1 MGQNTPRYSKLIFL
15 SFWKALIKRITVWSC
30 WKLHLL
36 TYWPLTNFIFFL
48 MNTDLLVT
56 LGTVLTLYM
65 IVVWRQKQLY
75 FFFALL
81 LLSFYLTQLFN
92 ELCETD
98 RNLPPYT
105 KFLWW
110 EVFEYHSSYMEA
122 LFLSDSLK
130 FTYKVYNRCKLL
142 QWVCSV
148 QSCFFE
154 QCWQHWILYT
164 QCCTNTS
171 ETTLHQKITCVM
183 LTQSTQ
189 IYFCKKT
196 NCSLLFNRVQQH
208 QTILALFVQCWF
220 ESSFTAYGA
229 TMNRERSKLT
239 ETILFFKIGFII
251 SVYLCIYVFTRS
263 YADV

>member
-1 MGQNTPRYSKLIFL
+1 MGHNTPRYSKLIFH

-56 LGTVLTLYM
+56 LGTMLTLYM

-122 LFLSDSLK
+122 LFLVIVLNSLIK
-130 FTYKVYNRCKLL
+130 YITDANCFSESVLYNLVFFNNVGNIEYCILSVVQIRLRRHCTKKLL
-142 QWVCSV
+142 
-148 QSCFFE
+148 
-154 QCWQHWILYT
+154 
-164 QCCTNTS
+164 
-171 ETTLHQKITCVM
+171 
-183 LTQSTQ
+183 
-189 IYFCKKT
+189 
-196 NCSLLFNRVQQH
+196 
-208 QTILALFVQCWF
+208 A
-220 ESSFTAYGA
+220 
-229 TMNRERSKLT
+229 
-239 ETILFFKIGFII
+239 
-251 SVYLCIYVFTRS
+251 
-263 YADV
+263 